1 MNARLTKGNG
11 RAVVAAMAVLA
22 LAACAQKP
30 RAERPPTAGD
40 VAVARVDG
48 ATIWASDVK
57 REAVA
62 EGLIAPGQ
70 AFPPNSPLFAQ
81 ALEEVV
87 DQDLLA
93 AEAVRRGLDKSAPAE
108 RRLAAARQR
117 VLADLILEAAVAK
130 TVHEDA
136 VQGLYQEMVKTRDPA
151 APPLTLEAARPQI
164 IRFLTYDR
172 VKDMVLDLRR
182 HAAIETLTPPPAP
195 APAPPVPQTVKAKP

>member
-1 MNARLTKGNG
+1 MNARLTTGN
-11 RAVVAAMAVLA
+11 ALAPCVLG
-22 LAACAQKP
+22 LLVMAACAQKP
-30 RAERPPTAGD
+30 GAERPPSAGD

-62 EGLIAPGQ
+62 EGLVAPDQ
-70 AFPPNSPLFAQ
+70 AFPPGSPLFAQ

-93 AEAVRRGLDKSAPAE
+93 AEAVRRGLDKSAGAQ

-117 VLADLILEAAVAK
+117 VLADLVLEGVVAK

-136 VQGLYQEMVKTRDPA
+136 VQGLYQVMVKTRDFGLA
-151 APPLTLEAARPQI
+151 APHPWGG
-164 IRFLTYDR
+164 
-172 VKDMVLDLRR
+172 
-182 HAAIETLTPPPAP
+182 PAP
-195 APAPPVPQTVKAKP
+195 NHSLPDL